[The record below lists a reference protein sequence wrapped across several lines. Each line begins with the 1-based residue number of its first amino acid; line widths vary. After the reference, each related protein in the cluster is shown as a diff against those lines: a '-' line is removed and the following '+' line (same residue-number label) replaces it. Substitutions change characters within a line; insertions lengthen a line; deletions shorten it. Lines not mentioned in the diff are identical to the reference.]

1 MSELTPKDVQSAL
14 NTHEVKCEQ
23 RHKNI
28 DQQFKAGERRMS
40 RIEKTIWGLFS
51 AGVVFY
57 VALMTVVVMI
67 AVAVIGAN

>member
-1 MSELTPKDVQSAL
+1 MSELTPK
-14 NTHEVKCEQ
+14 EVKLMLDAHERECNQ
-23 RHKNI
+23 RHKKI
-28 DQQFKAGERRMS
+28 DNQFKAGERRMS

-67 AVAVIGAN
+67 AVAVIGAA